1 MAATTVESIEEQ
13 WNPPTFTD
21 IMSDSWIDMADAKKA
36 VKIWILDR
44 GESWGRPTQNNK
56 TRLQLHCLLSTCSFY
71 IRIAQRK
78 DSLFSITSYTQHD
91 CPPSTHAKFKQRN
104 SAWYLASLVERD
116 VTINR
121 QIKPKEIRER
131 AGLYHQLQQ
140 VSYMPAWRARERL
153 RDILD
158 GDEGASFS
166 LIPSWVS
173 RVVEADPLDTFVD
186 IEVSDNNRFE
196 AIFVMLGSTRAT
208 LHTLRPFYALDG
220 THTRS
225 RYNLTLLIAVGI
237 DGEDRVLPLAWALVP
252 VENEVWWSWFC
263 KNLVEAFEDDLLPSY
278 VVISDRDKGLLNAVK
293 SELPGADHAMCCQ
306 HIAEN
311 IHKRFGRE
319 YKAPFWQIA
328 RAKTEIDFN
337 NAVKALQGAS
347 PQVEEYISSIGY
359 ENFALLSFPAP
370 RFGHDTSN
378 IVESTNSMWRKIREL
393 PPLQLLD
400 GIYQW
405 NLTTFYERQR
415 LLLDPGNSILSNAA
429 YRSYK
434 HRETAARGFRVL
446 PSSETDFLV
455 TTSRGVD
462 FIVALPAVE
471 SLHLLAGVASGTC
484 SCLKYMEYMAP
495 CSHAIACIQYLG
507 FNPYSYFFPIYKWD
521 VTKNTYHYPIQ
532 PVTLQGLQPPND
544 LPPLLP
550 PIKKAKRGR
559 PKVSRIRANYKI
571 DKRINLCSVCRQ
583 PGHNRRVC
591 PNQPIEHG
599 RAQRARDQL
608 IIEGKC

>member
-225 RYNLTLLIAVGI
+225 QYNLTLLIAVGI

-263 KNLVEAFEDDLLPSY
+263 KNLVEAFEDDLLPLY

-319 YKAPFWQIA
+319 YKAPFGRSLA
-328 RAKTEIDFN
+328 RRRRLT
-337 NAVKALQGAS
+337 
-347 PQVEEYISSIGY
+347 SITRLKPY
-359 ENFALLSFPAP
+359 REPLL
-370 RFGHDTSN
+370 
-378 IVESTNSMWRKIREL
+378 
-393 PPLQLLD
+393 
-400 GIYQW
+400 
-405 NLTTFYERQR
+405 R
-415 LLLDPGNSILSNAA
+415 L
-429 YRSYK
+429 
-434 HRETAARGFRVL
+434 
-446 PSSETDFLV
+446 
-455 TTSRGVD
+455 
-462 FIVALPAVE
+462 
-471 SLHLLAGVASGTC
+471 
-484 SCLKYMEYMAP
+484 
-495 CSHAIACIQYLG
+495 
-507 FNPYSYFFPIYKWD
+507 
-521 VTKNTYHYPIQ
+521 KNTYLQ
-532 PVTLQGLQPPND
+532 LATRTLPFLAFQHLD
-544 LPPLLP
+544 SATIPL
-550 PIKKAKRGR
+550 I
-559 PKVSRIRANYKI
+559 SW
-571 DKRINLCSVCRQ
+571 
-583 PGHNRRVC
+583 
-591 PNQPIEHG
+591 NQPIQCGVRYESFLHFSFLMEYING
-599 RAQRARDQL
+599 ILQL
-608 IIEGKC
+608 FMNDSDYY